1 MEYEKLLQGITKHLE
16 ENYERKSTEG
26 KENDIK
32 SGKQIAKEFTNVLKN
47 ICDLYPEMTRPFL
60 SGNITDD
67 QGMRSLSDL
76 PGGANDPCMEDRGS
90 IDVTKTTTPT
100 IAKPIGEGSS
110 HRSGKG
116 ESKSRIIQ
124 GDSKILSP
132 SSTIPGDNRMP
143 ELKVVVLQMDNEKP
157 PIFFNPS
164 NRLVINS
171 TRPASYILTDAIP
184 KDPEVLKA
192 RYHVVLSVKMEHPL
206 RYGTAES
213 STTSTY

>member
-76 PGGANDPCMEDRGS
+76 PDGANDPCMEHRGS
-90 IDVTKTTTPT
+90 IDVTRTTTPT

-132 SSTIPGDNRMP
+132 SSTIPGDN
-143 ELKVVVLQMDNEKP
+143 
-157 PIFFNPS
+157 F
-164 NRLVINS
+164 
-171 TRPASYILTDAIP
+171 T
-184 KDPEVLKA
+184 
-192 RYHVVLSVKMEHPL
+192 
-206 RYGTAES
+206 
-213 STTSTY
+213 